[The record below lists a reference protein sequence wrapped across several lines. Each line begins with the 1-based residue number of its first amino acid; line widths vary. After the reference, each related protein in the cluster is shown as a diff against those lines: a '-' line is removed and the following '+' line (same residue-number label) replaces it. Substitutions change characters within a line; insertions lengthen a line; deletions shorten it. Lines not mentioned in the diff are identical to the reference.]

1 MPQADMDKGQ
11 IRDRFRGC
19 LLGLAIGDALGAPVE
34 GMKEERVA
42 ELYGTVREYHPSA
55 GLQPGEFTDDASLAL
70 GMAEAIIAQ
79 GKVDPD
85 AIADAFL
92 HWKRTDGR
100 GIGTLTWEA
109 LNLLEAGEAPLDAGR
124 LAWEKGGRRSAGNGA
139 VMRCAP
145 IALLYWRDQQRLVED
160 SIVTSQITHYDPRCT
175 WSCVA
180 VNTAIAALVRGESDP
195 LAQAR
200 AAVEGHDSELE
211 QALEAVE
218 TEALADMKLDGW
230 DMGYTIL
237 TTKAAFAALM
247 QFKDFEEGLVTVV
260 SKGGDADTNG
270 AVAGAL
276 LGARCGSNV
285 LPRRLVDGLVGRER
299 VTRAADGLFSLASD

>member
-1 MPQADMDKGQ
+1 VKTADREQ

-19 LLGLAIGDALGAPVE
+19 LLGLAIGDALGAAVE
-34 GMKEERVA
+34 GIKEEQVA
-42 ELYGTVREYHPSA
+42 ELYGTVRDYHPTA
-55 GLQPGEFTDDASLAL
+55 GFQLGEFTDDASLAL
-70 GMAEAIIAQ
+70 AMAEAIIAQ
-79 GKVDPD
+79 GKVDLD
-85 AIADAFL
+85 AIAEAFL

-100 GIGTLTWEA
+100 GIGRLTWEA
-109 LNLLEAGEAPLDAGR
+109 LNLLEAGEKPLDAGR
-124 LAWEKGGRRSAGNGA
+124 LAWERSGKRSAGNGA

-145 IALLYWRDQQRLVED
+145 IALLHWRDQQRLVED

-195 LAQAR
+195 LVQAK
-200 AAVEGHDSELE
+200 AAVDGHDSELE
-211 QALEAVE
+211 QALDAVE

-247 QFKDFEEGLVTVV
+247 QFEDFEEGLVTVV
-260 SKGGDADTNG
+260 SKGGDTDTNG

-276 LGARCGSNV
+276 LGARCGSSM
-285 LPRRLVDGLVGRER
+285 LPWRLVEGLVERER
-299 VTRAADGLFSLASD
+299 VLRAADGLFALAAG